1 MADEEL
7 AYDENTKQLYLDL
20 FTEIAIIEHLVR
32 ERYKPAV
39 LAKLTPAEFGMLNHF
54 VRLGKSEEK
63 LAMLAWSFQVEIVA
77 ARATIMALGKRKLLE
92 LDWVDGIEH
101 VYITEHGRIRHQ
113 AAIAGMAPDITEIMA
128 EFDHDRLRV
137 TADTLKEIRRTFDNL
152 PDR

>member
-39 LAKLTPAEFGMLNHF
+39 LAELTPAEFGILNHF
-54 VRLGKSEEK
+54 VRLAKSEET
-63 LAMLAWSFQVEIVA
+63 LAMLAWSFQVELDA
-77 ARATIMALGKRKLLE
+77 ARATVTGLSKRKLLE
-92 LDWVDGIEH
+92 LDWVDGVEH
-101 VYITEHGRIRHQ
+101 VYITENGRVRHQ
-113 AAIAGMAPDITEIMA
+113 SAIAGMAPDITEIMA
-128 EFDHDRLRV
+128 EFDHQKLRV
-137 TADTLKEIRRTFDNL
+137 TTDTLKEIRRTFDNL